1 MTELRWFKFVTTLV
15 VEFKKI
21 ESDDET
27 KYSTFYSNSKA
38 EAVVNES
45 NIDDIFQSIYTTIM
59 SNIQK
64 SLEKGWE
71 WIIDWMMGHNS
82 NISKCNTLGG
92 TSYIKLLQEL
102 DHLN

>member
-1 MTELRWFKFVTTLV
+1 MTELRGFKFVTTLV
-15 VEFKKI
+15 ILFKKI

-64 SLEKGWE
+64 SLEKG
-71 WIIDWMMGHNS
+71 
-82 NISKCNTLGG
+82 
-92 TSYIKLLQEL
+92 
-102 DHLN
+102 

>member
-64 SLEKGWE
+64 SLEKG
-71 WIIDWMMGHNS
+71 
-82 NISKCNTLGG
+82 
-92 TSYIKLLQEL
+92 
-102 DHLN
+102 

>member
-27 KYSTFYSNSKA
+27 KHSTFYSNSKA

-71 WIIDWMMGHNS
+71 WIID
-82 NISKCNTLGG
+82 
-92 TSYIKLLQEL
+92 
-102 DHLN
+102 